1 MKKTIRRLILSPWVP
16 PALLVPGS
24 LIHAAASD
32 NWRLTVHLLAALVLV
47 WLQAWTIAEADKAV
61 DYWRGSS
68 AFWRARVEE
77 ARR

>member
-1 MKKTIRRLILSPWVP
+1 MKKTIRRLILSPWAP
-16 PALLVPGS
+16 PVLLVPGS
-24 LIHAAASD
+24 LIHVAASD